1 MKRRTS
7 VREDDR
13 IDVIPEYGRQKLLA
27 YAESFR
33 DLADLFEESREK
45 DKPSGEEPADR
56 QEYLCRRRLQESQEL
71 LAEHLKEI
79 GRASCRERV

>member
-45 DKPSGEEPADR
+45 DKNLRTGRNISAGGA
-56 QEYLCRRRLQESQEL
+56 CRKARSFWRS
-71 LAEHLKEI
+71 I
-79 GRASCRERV
+79 